1 MARKEQSLET
11 TVDVCCH
18 RVAVRYWGFR
28 SKLTPELEA
37 LLTEEGER
45 RAQECIIDGCHSGQ
59 LCCYYCPED
68 GKEEEIHGWYEIERD

>member
-1 MARKEQSLET
+1 MGRKEQSFET

-18 RVAVRYWGFR
+18 RVAVRFWGFT

-37 LLTEEGER
+37 HLTEEGEI

-59 LCCYYCPED
+59 LVAFNPD
-68 GKEEEIHGWYEIERD
+68 TEEEIHGWYEIERD